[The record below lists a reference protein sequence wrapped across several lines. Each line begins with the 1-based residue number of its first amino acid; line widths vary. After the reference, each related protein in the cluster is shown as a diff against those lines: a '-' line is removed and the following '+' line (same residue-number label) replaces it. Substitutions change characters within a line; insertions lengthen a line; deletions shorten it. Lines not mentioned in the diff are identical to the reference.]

1 MNGLRALLALI
12 MMACASQVQAQ
23 IAFVQSTGVF
33 QIASGTSVVS
43 PVFAANP
50 KVGNTIVVL
59 AWTWNASAAPTI
71 SASDNAANT
80 YTPTPRAL

>member
-33 QIASGTSVVS
+33 QIASGTSVV
-43 PVFAANP
+43 
-50 KVGNTIVVL
+50 
-59 AWTWNASAAPTI
+59 
-71 SASDNAANT
+71 
-80 YTPTPRAL
+80 